1 MPSREDKVNPAG
13 TQVLESLQT
22 VPSARNNQERVDN
35 PTRVNKS
42 RLIGWRRA
50 GGEGGLLGGGDL
62 NSVLKEGSR
71 ERNYGG
77 GAGVRCFRVESGVCS
92 MAKLC
97 QGELLIAGPDGGS
110 RKFRDSEGPSGYG
123 VRDCPGQ
130 KTRAGWEGTAR

>member
-1 MPSREDKVNPAG
+1 M
-13 TQVLESLQT
+13 LESLQT

-35 PTRVNKS
+35 PTRVTNR

-77 GAGVRCFRVESGVCS
+77 GAGVRCFRVESRVCS
-92 MAKLC
+92 
-97 QGELLIAGPDGGS
+97 GGKTLPG
-110 RKFRDSEGPSGYG
+110 RITDSWP
-123 VRDCPGQ
+123 
-130 KTRAGWEGTAR
+130 